1 MMCGNRISES
11 DENLFAQFRI
21 KRQPGRGWS
30 RGMRFVN
37 DDRICIIC
45 GNPFHVPP
53 SILKRGR
60 SAGLCCSNS
69 CRAREMAVNPSK
81 FPKTIGRR
89 GKGGFREDLGIYLRS
104 TWEANYARYL
114 DFLLKAREIRSWE
127 YEAETFEFN
136 GIKRGNRFYTPDF
149 KVINR
154 DGSIEYHEV
163 KGWMDPRSATKL
175 KRMAHFY
182 PEIKIVI
189 IDQKQMLSI
198 RGTAGNLIPK
208 WEKGIKPS

>member
-1 MMCGNRISES
+1 
-11 DENLFAQFRI
+11 
-21 KRQPGRGWS
+21 
-30 RGMRFVN
+30 MRFVIE
-37 DDRICIIC
+37 DRICISC
-45 GNPFHVPP
+45 GYSFHVPP
-53 SILKRGR
+53 SILKRGGA
-60 SAGLCCSNS
+60 AGLCCSNN
-69 CRAREMAVNPSK
+69 CRAREMAINPNK
-81 FPKTIGRR
+81 FPRTTGRR

-114 DFLLKAREIRSWE
+114 DFLLKAGEIRSWE

-154 DGSIEYHEV
+154 DGSTEYHEV

-182 PEIKIVI
+182 PEIKIVLV
-189 IDQKQMLSI
+189 DQKQMLSI
-198 RGTAGNLIPK
+198 HRTAGNLMPK
-208 WEKGIKPS
+208 WEKGIKSS

>member
-1 MMCGNRISES
+1 MMHSKHISES
-11 DENLFAQFRI
+11 EENLFARFCI
-21 KRQPGRGWS
+21 KRLPEKGWS
-30 RGMRFVN
+30 RRIRQIVLSSN
-37 DDRICIIC
+37 D
-45 GNPFHVPP
+45 
-53 SILKRGR
+53 
-60 SAGLCCSNS
+60 
-69 CRAREMAVNPSK
+69 CRTREMAISPSK
-81 FPKTIGRR
+81 FLRTIGRR

-114 DFLLKAREIRSWE
+114 DVLLKAREIRSWE

-149 KVINR
+149 KVVNW

-182 PEIKIVI
+182 PGIKIVL

-198 RGTAGNLIPK
+198 RRTAGNLIPK
-208 WEKGIKPS
+208 WEKGIKHS